1 MAENNQTPTQ
11 SDIETLEAFNKALV
25 DQKQTLEDILQ
36 LRIDGQ
42 KIEEALAETFGKQ
55 VEFLTQAEKRQA
67 IEAAAVEKTAERV
80 KEATDLLKEKERLE
94 KDLALAQTD
103 AQKELLNFQIAKL
116 EAKLTEK
123 KIDEGKLTSLK
134 NQLAEL
140 KKIFKTTSEAAD
152 LNKASRD
159 VFKNQIEQ
167 ITGVKETAGSVTDI
181 IAKSVV
187 EGRGFGGALEAAGL
201 AAKEVLTPVALAQR
215 AMDALKAGA
224 KKLSEDFKALAF
236 GVDSTLTRLRETDIT
251 FTRETGQLQSF
262 GQEVENLQGEF
273 IDFNF
278 TTAETNQAFRGLTDN
293 FQNFTNLTV
302 KQRSEL
308 TRQAATLERFG
319 VSTSTL
325 AGAFRNL
332 NQGSGQ
338 SASQI
343 IKTTTELS
351 KFGRALG
358 IGPNKMLEDLNQNF
372 DIIARHGGKRGIEI
386 FKGLAVFAKQ
396 AGVEM
401 QNLLTVGEKFN
412 TFEGAMETAGKLNFI
427 LGGPLLNSMEL
438 LNATEEERIELLRQG
453 MEQSGKTFSE
463 LERFEKEAFAAT
475 LGVGEDVAEKIFNDK
490 NITSIKEAT
499 AAIENQA
506 KGLGDLGKEAAENTK
521 RQELAT
527 LADEKAIEANKAL
540 TEAINKVGRFFDK
553 LKIILAPLA
562 FALGALVTT
571 LGLVFTAFKT
581 LAIIKGAITLFKG
594 LTAASA
600 ASSAALGT
608 QGLLGGMKAFIAKV
622 PAFVGAS
629 KAAAAAQA
637 TAGGG
642 VTAAAGGIGVLGSL
656 GIAAAAAGGVFIGD
670 KINEALYGEE
680 GYDYDI
686 MSAFA
691 NGGPI
696 TQGRTFNPNVNQAIV
711 VGEREPEMIAGGN
724 MVGSNVIN
732 QEAFVALAQSITALE
747 KVLTED
753 NKKAE
758 FTINIG
764 NERLD
769 RRTVELARGQV
780 RQTLS
785 FDGTGGG

>member
-1 MAENNQTPTQ
+1 
-11 SDIETLEAFNKALV
+11 
-25 DQKQTLEDILQ
+25 
-36 LRIDGQ
+36 
-42 KIEEALAETFGKQ
+42 
-55 VEFLTQAEKRQA
+55 
-67 IEAAAVEKTAERV
+67 
-80 KEATDLLKEKERLE
+80 
-94 KDLALAQTD
+94 
-103 AQKELLNFQIAKL
+103 
-116 EAKLTEK
+116 
-123 KIDEGKLTSLK
+123 
-134 NQLAEL
+134 
-140 KKIFKTTSEAAD
+140 
-152 LNKASRD
+152 
-159 VFKNQIEQ
+159 
-167 ITGVKETAGSVTDI
+167 
-181 IAKSVV
+181 
-187 EGRGFGGALEAAGL
+187 
-201 AAKEVLTPVALAQR
+201 
-215 AMDALKAGA
+215 
-224 KKLSEDFKALAF
+224 
-236 GVDSTLTRLRETDIT
+236 
-251 FTRETGQLQSF
+251 
-262 GQEVENLQGEF
+262 EF

-571 LGLVFTAFKT
+571 LGLVFTAF
-581 LAIIKGAITLFKG
+581 
-594 LTAASA
+594 
-600 ASSAALGT
+600 
-608 QGLLGGMKAFIAKV
+608 
-622 PAFVGAS
+622 
-629 KAAAAAQA
+629 
-637 TAGGG
+637 
-642 VTAAAGGIGVLGSL
+642 
-656 GIAAAAAGGVFIGD
+656 
-670 KINEALYGEE
+670 
-680 GYDYDI
+680 
-686 MSAFA
+686 
-691 NGGPI
+691 
-696 TQGRTFNPNVNQAIV
+696 
-711 VGEREPEMIAGGN
+711 
-724 MVGSNVIN
+724 
-732 QEAFVALAQSITALE
+732 
-747 KVLTED
+747 
-753 NKKAE
+753 
-758 FTINIG
+758 
-764 NERLD
+764 
-769 RRTVELARGQV
+769 
-780 RQTLS
+780 
-785 FDGTGGG
+785 